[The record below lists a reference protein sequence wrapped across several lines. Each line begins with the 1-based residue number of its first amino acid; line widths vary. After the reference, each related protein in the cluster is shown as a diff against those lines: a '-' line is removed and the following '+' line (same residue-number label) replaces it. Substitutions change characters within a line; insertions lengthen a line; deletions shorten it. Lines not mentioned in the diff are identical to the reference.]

1 MKINITVADNGFILR
16 VSDQIAVYENDS
28 SAGLVALLYD
38 ISDILAE
45 DSSRYSPSRIR
56 ILDVPGDKYEGEW
69 TNDQIEMYEYLMSIK
84 PKKGEDS
91 NGQ

>member
-38 ISDILAE
+38 ISDI
-45 DSSRYSPSRIR
+45 
-56 ILDVPGDKYEGEW
+56 
-69 TNDQIEMYEYLMSIK
+69 
-84 PKKGEDS
+84 
-91 NGQ
+91 